1 MSSSSVLDSKANP
14 LAATKSIDYSAYLE
28 LSRVKNRAGILL
40 IFWPFA
46 WGLVMSA
53 RTLNLPLNVVLRF
66 LGWGII
72 GSFLF
77 HSAGCI
83 WDDIVDRNLDAQVER
98 TKNRPLPSGRVS
110 VRGALVWLTI
120 NIIPLLALLWPSNPL
135 AFRWTIGL
143 VSLFPLAGL
152 YPFMKRVTYW
162 PQAWLGVTLS
172 IGVVAAWAY
181 TSGSYPTSALV
192 LSGGAWA
199 WTLWYDTIYAC
210 QDRKDDLKAGIKST
224 AVLFASRTKL
234 VIALFGMILL
244 AALYTAGVLNNQGYA
259 YFVLSVGG
267 AAVDLLLQLMEI
279 DFERTE
285 SCGRAFHRNG
295 YTLGSIVFFGIFID
309 YALTCLV

>member
-1 MSSSSVLDSKANP
+1 MASNVLDAKANP
-14 LAATKSIDYSAYLE
+14 LRATSSIDYNAYLE

-53 RTLNLPLNVVLRF
+53 KTLNLPLDVVLRF
-66 LGWGII
+66 LGWGMI
-72 GSFLF
+72 GSFLL

-98 TKNRPLPSGRVS
+98 TKKRPLPSGRVS
-110 VRGALVWLTI
+110 VRGALVWMTV
-120 NIIPLLALLWPSNPL
+120 NIIPLLALILPSNPL
-135 AFRWTIGL
+135 ARTIGL
-143 VSLFPLAGL
+143 VSVFPLAGL

-162 PQAWLGVTLS
+162 PQAWLGLTLNT
-172 IGVVAAWAY
+172 GVVAAWAY
-181 TSGSYPTSALV
+181 TSGSYPMSALV

-234 VIALFGMILL
+234 AIALFGLILIS
-244 AALYTAGVLNNQGYA
+244 ALYAAGVLNNQGYA
-259 YFVLSVGG
+259 YFVVSVGG
-267 AAVDLLLQLMEI
+267 ATADLIMQLSEI

-295 YTLGSIVFFGIFID
+295 YTLGSIVFFGIFLD